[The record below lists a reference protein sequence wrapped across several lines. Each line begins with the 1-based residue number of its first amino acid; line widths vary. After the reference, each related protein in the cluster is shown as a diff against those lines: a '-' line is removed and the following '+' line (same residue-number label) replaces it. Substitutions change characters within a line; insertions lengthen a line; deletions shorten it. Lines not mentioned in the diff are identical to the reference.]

1 MSIWGSFAQFI
12 FSSEGGGKCAVACY
26 RATVRTGKARSVLLI
41 WERGSV
47 GELIWFDSLLPLS
60 VHSQV
65 FLALLQCLASTLVS
79 YCSFLN

>member
-12 FSSEGGGKCAVACY
+12 FSSEGGKCAIACY

-41 WERGSV
+41 WEYGSV

-65 FLALLQCLASTLVS
+65 FLALL
-79 YCSFLN
+79 